1 MLPLIQVISLV
12 QSYPLVSVEQPLR
25 GQGAGLGKAIIKSAT
40 ILLMSMG
47 VTISNAYFNDIF
59 IALYIYELNY
69 QTGDLFQ
76 QLKQLFAHT

>member
-1 MLPLIQVISLV
+1 
-12 QSYPLVSVEQPLR
+12 
-25 GQGAGLGKAIIKSAT
+25 
-40 ILLMSMG
+40 MSMG